1 MPGAGAPRIHVDDGN
16 FMSANVRSDVVGG
29 LISAV
34 IWMII
39 STLVGLSSAAVVVGG
54 LAFLVGTS
62 LVTIAIST
70 IISKQHVA
78 N

>member
-1 MPGAGAPRIHVDDGN
+1 
-16 FMSANVRSDVVGG
+16 MSGNVRSGVLAG

-54 LAFLVGTS
+54 LAFLVGTT

-70 IISKQHVA
+70 VIANQHTA
-78 N
+78 G

>member
-1 MPGAGAPRIHVDDGN
+1 
-16 FMSANVRSDVVGG
+16 MSANVRSGVFAG

-39 STLVGLSSAAVVVGG
+39 STLVDLSSAAVVIGG

-62 LVTIAIST
+62 LITIAIST
-70 IISKQHVA
+70 IIAKQHTA
-78 N
+78 G